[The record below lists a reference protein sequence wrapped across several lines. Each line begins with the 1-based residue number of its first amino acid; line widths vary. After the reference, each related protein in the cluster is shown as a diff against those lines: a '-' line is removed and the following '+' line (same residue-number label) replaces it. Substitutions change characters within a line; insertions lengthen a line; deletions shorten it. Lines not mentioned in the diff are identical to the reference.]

1 MTHTWND
8 AYRWMLEWGGDVER
22 AHTLGLSPVRFSKLE
37 GITALWAEK
46 GSGYD
51 YTLLHLPDAGTV
63 FAQKYVDAGGSICP
77 ARGEYGPT
85 LIAPP
90 DGSPVVPKGP
100 FCGATWGWVEPG
112 SKAPDEAG
120 NTPENQDC
128 KPESPMEYSPCQTC
142 VHRSGGVVLWCAI
155 RDADSFFRV
164 FHHGETCSHY
174 YSATTAAPPAP
185 DKKSCTPDL
194 KPGYLKDDAPP
205 TETYWKDL
213 CAKLRRE
220 LNEAIEDNE
229 GLRDELLDTLRE
241 LRRRAK

>member
-1 MTHTWND
+1 MHNWDD
-8 AYRWMLEWGGDVER
+8 AYRWMLEWGGEVER
-22 AHTLGLSPVRFSKLE
+22 AHTLGLSPVRFSKLG

-63 FAQKYVDAGGSICP
+63 FAQKYVDAGGSIGP

-112 SKAPDEAG
+112 SKAPAED
-120 NTPENQDC
+120 T
-128 KPESPMEYSPCQTC
+128 
-142 VHRSGGVVLWCAI
+142 
-155 RDADSFFRV
+155 
-164 FHHGETCSHY
+164 
-174 YSATTAAPPAP
+174 PPAP
-185 DKKSCTPDL
+185 DEKSCTPDL
-194 KPGYLKDDAPP
+194 KPGDLKDDAQP

-241 LRRRAK
+241 LRRRVK